1 MSAFDNSSFVAA
13 QKTAVDTLLSVVNTA
28 LASAERVAA
37 LNLHAA
43 REAVEDM
50 AQNGKAVLSVK
61 TPQEAMSLPG
71 HLTHPQVEKGMAYTR
86 SVYEITSAAR
96 EDATNIVEARFE
108 AFKEQMAQLA
118 EQMSHVVPGGSDV
131 AVAAIKSAVVSA
143 SQAFAQF
150 NESMNQ
156 IKELTENNVTAVGN
170 ATVKAVAPSATA
182 SATKTSKARAR
193 Q

>member
-1 MSAFDNSSFVAA
+1 MSTFDNSSFVAA
-13 QKTAVDTLLSVVNTA
+13 QKAAVDTLLSVVNTA
-28 LASAERVAA
+28 FASAERVAA

-61 TPQEAMSLPG
+61 TPQEALSLSG
-71 HLTHPQVEKGMAYTR
+71 HLSQPQVEKGMAYTR

-108 AFKEQMAQLA
+108 AFKAQMADLA
-118 EQMSHVVPGGSDV
+118 EQMSHVAPGGSDV
-131 AVAAIKSAVVSA
+131 AVAAIKSAVNSA

-170 ATVKAVAPSATA
+170 AAVQAVAA
-182 SATKTSKARAR
+182 SATGPAAKADKSRK
-193 Q
+193 

>member
-1 MSAFDNSSFVAA
+1 MSTFDNSSFVAA
-13 QKTAVDTLLSVVNTA
+13 QKAAVDTLLSVVNTA

-61 TPQEAMSLPG
+61 TPQEALSLSG
-71 HLTHPQVEKGMAYTR
+71 HLSQPQVEKGMAYTR

-108 AFKEQMAQLA
+108 AFKAQMADLA
-118 EQMSHVVPGGSDV
+118 EQMSHVAPGGSDV
-131 AVAAIKSAVVSA
+131 AVAAIKSAVNSA

-170 ATVKAVAPSATA
+170 AAVQAVVA
-182 SATKTSKARAR
+182 SATGPAAKANKGRK
-193 Q
+193 